1 MCNKPMTLKTVNTND
16 VNLVSKTGLGCGV
29 DITGVLGTNES
40 VKTQILDYNLL
51 VQKALVELDDA
62 EMLYDVDRSG
72 KDYSEMTNSIN
83 SCLAGK
89 ISLGV
94 KGLSFGSNLSR
105 SFNKSTKQVDIY
117 EYAEKMIIRK
127 MYALNVKPF
136 VLDTLRDY
144 IPTEV
149 WNEINATDNANP
161 SSAARLDKNR
171 IKELYKKYG
180 THVTTKTF
188 YGCMY
193 EYIMRREQNNWET
206 SIEKL
211 LKMDVTAP

>member
-105 SFNKSTKQVDIY
+105 SFNKSNKQVDIY

-149 WNEINATDNANP
+149 WNEINATDNANL
-161 SSAARLDKNR
+161 SSSARLD
-171 IKELYKKYG
+171 
-180 THVTTKTF
+180 
-188 YGCMY
+188 
-193 EYIMRREQNNWET
+193 RRW
-206 SIEKL
+206 
-211 LKMDVTAP
+211 